1 MVLSLCLFACKDNGD
16 ETGGQI
22 ASAQLGSSSTSITI
36 TDVKDESAAKAQFTA
51 AANGIQVRLLYS
63 GGAAPVQVTG
73 AQCDIDMS
81 GIAWGKVGVYSATV
95 TPKTQG
101 NVVNDSKVQTSE
113 PLEVRI
119 EHDFGEAPANG
130 SAQCKN
136 CTAVQT
142 SVALEE
148 GKYETVYVDGFHAG
162 TKFDT
167 SKGDISFVKEF
178 GTTALGSVPTATAGT
193 IRKGASITLEGT
205 VQTREASAANS
216 WYYPNLGIALRNFDS
231 STSSVNPTDGYEGGL
246 GIIVRNDGW
255 VLMDGIGDNRQ
266 LAGLVGGPNA
276 NFNYGSHTGAAN
288 TSVPFE
294 GYDPKNPPA
303 DVSAWAD
310 WSVYSSG
317 TLSYTEAYEKAQTV
331 RFTYSFRD
339 DNVIEIINENLTAN
353 TTFTARI
360 KVPEAYANASFDT
373 VIHGEYISMSFN
385 KFVLTEAE
393 KLEDIRFNGL
403 GDDAKVNYVA
413 NEVVN
418 FADFDGTIEIK
429 FQGNDTWRAPDSYE
443 LQVFRGTVEEGKEP
457 AEDAKEWT
465 TIEED
470 TRLLATDKY
479 FRIAVTVGSTTCYDT
494 AKLGDDGFFKK
505 ITPNNIDE
513 VYGYVGEL
521 QGFVLDSTA
530 FGNVG
535 FAADKDAEEV
545 VIKPVGVASAID
557 ASAAAAFP
565 FDGYIVLRVYG
576 EGFTKPTDLGSVQD
590 GYIILA
596 SEETFF
602 DVVVGFNA
610 DAADKTYTI
619 TGLQATPIVID
630 LSEVTAPT
638 YAGFVTSITVDGK
651 AQDTIPVNTG
661 ADVTFTY
668 TLKTASVKDAKFD
681 ITYSATPQYYFGIEA
696 FTLEE
701 GNKDKAFLNYPYTAT
716 LTDNKD
722 GTSTFVITVEAP
734 AAPVDGT
741 DLGAF
746 NGYFYADGR
755 LTTQTAYY
763 GAPIANGGNGQQI
776 SDDAGYSLYVEA
788 VGTKLYY
795 YVIFDSKETLTEADI
810 KLADWMLNVNGG
822 EKDDYRLVNLGFS
835 YKDGAL
841 VMKDTS
847 GAIATKIS
855 VFGTTD
861 DKFDYDHGFFFV
873 GTIDVTKFGIESNAD
888 EWYFQ
893 IMQDATTDA
902 TKGYKVTTT
911 TTGTGADAVTTT
923 TIAQMA
929 FSGEEETFVTAD
941 CEIAGMEGYIIKDG
955 EDVVFIYNVTFTPAK
970 HTWSAEP
977 TVNQYLHT
985 CTKCGAILNPVTV
998 VAVSDGNKEF
1008 VPSGGTTIGKEY
1020 VDGAVEKGLTVSF
1033 WIDSANSDWE
1043 NSVLATVAGNLQVT
1057 LPNLGTNV
1065 TNGKPDT
1072 VDKAVW
1078 DEVVA
1083 AGNAWPGNGGTLQG
1097 TNAYDTYLTTV
1108 NKASYATVVVMPG
1121 EKGGVFFYKNGELV
1135 VSYPADGTIS
1145 NGDTGAKTT
1154 VAKFVQAFLA
1164 SAEVEGVIV
1173 NGAKNTAKDFTF
1185 TTTDMI
1191 LKVDAYTAEE
1201 AAAVYEGYMQTKDSF
1216 PVHNHVAAQDD
1227 PKTEIL
1233 ESNYCLAC
1241 GALLDNHKHVYGDN
1255 HHCEYCNQLDPAHT
1269 THDYK
1274 NNGVCACG
1282 DRCAHANVTKVGD
1295 KCAVCGGTLKDVT
1308 NTYGTKGNPEL
1319 AKWGATTDL
1328 LIVGDDQVVFEAT
1341 YADAGAER
1349 WNGIVVQVK
1358 SAKGTLLYFIRPAG
1372 DYASYNDAGVLV
1384 WNTALADDTVTAPGF
1399 VSDTDAPA
1407 FTAAKKTAAT
1417 KITVTLDTQKD
1428 TLTIVYQLLDAT
1440 GKVTR
1445 TDTWTITGMTENLYV
1460 LGFALD
1466 GATITDAGAKIAA
1479 QDMGYSAADAK

>member
-162 TKFDT
+162 AKFDT

-494 AKLGDDGFFKK
+494 AKLGDDGFFKT
-505 ITPNNIDE
+505 IAPNNVSE

-535 FAADKDAEEV
+535 FAA
-545 VIKPVGVASAID
+545 
-557 ASAAAAFP
+557 
-565 FDGYIVLRVYG
+565 R
-576 EGFTKPTDLGSVQD
+576 
-590 GYIILA
+590 
-596 SEETFF
+596 SEE
-602 DVVVGFNA
+602 
-610 DAADKTYTI
+610 
-619 TGLQATPIVID
+619 
-630 LSEVTAPT
+630 
-638 YAGFVTSITVDGK
+638 
-651 AQDTIPVNTG
+651 
-661 ADVTFTY
+661 
-668 TLKTASVKDAKFD
+668 
-681 ITYSATPQYYFGIEA
+681 
-696 FTLEE
+696 
-701 GNKDKAFLNYPYTAT
+701 
-716 LTDNKD
+716 
-722 GTSTFVITVEAP
+722 
-734 AAPVDGT
+734 
-741 DLGAF
+741 
-746 NGYFYADGR
+746 
-755 LTTQTAYY
+755 
-763 GAPIANGGNGQQI
+763 
-776 SDDAGYSLYVEA
+776 
-788 VGTKLYY
+788 
-795 YVIFDSKETLTEADI
+795 
-810 KLADWMLNVNGG
+810 
-822 EKDDYRLVNLGFS
+822 LV
-835 YKDGAL
+835 
-841 VMKDTS
+841 
-847 GAIATKIS
+847 
-855 VFGTTD
+855 
-861 DKFDYDHGFFFV
+861 
-873 GTIDVTKFGIESNAD
+873 
-888 EWYFQ
+888 
-893 IMQDATTDA
+893 
-902 TKGYKVTTT
+902 
-911 TTGTGADAVTTT
+911 
-923 TIAQMA
+923 
-929 FSGEEETFVTAD
+929 
-941 CEIAGMEGYIIKDG
+941 
-955 EDVVFIYNVTFTPAK
+955 
-970 HTWSAEP
+970 
-977 TVNQYLHT
+977 
-985 CTKCGAILNPVTV
+985 
-998 VAVSDGNKEF
+998 
-1008 VPSGGTTIGKEY
+1008 
-1020 VDGAVEKGLTVSF
+1020 
-1033 WIDSANSDWE
+1033 
-1043 NSVLATVAGNLQVT
+1043 
-1057 LPNLGTNV
+1057 
-1065 TNGKPDT
+1065 
-1072 VDKAVW
+1072 
-1078 DEVVA
+1078 
-1083 AGNAWPGNGGTLQG
+1083 
-1097 TNAYDTYLTTV
+1097 
-1108 NKASYATVVVMPG
+1108 
-1121 EKGGVFFYKNGELV
+1121 
-1135 VSYPADGTIS
+1135 
-1145 NGDTGAKTT
+1145 
-1154 VAKFVQAFLA
+1154 
-1164 SAEVEGVIV
+1164 
-1173 NGAKNTAKDFTF
+1173 
-1185 TTTDMI
+1185 
-1191 LKVDAYTAEE
+1191 
-1201 AAAVYEGYMQTKDSF
+1201 
-1216 PVHNHVAAQDD
+1216 
-1227 PKTEIL
+1227 
-1233 ESNYCLAC
+1233 
-1241 GALLDNHKHVYGDN
+1241 
-1255 HHCEYCNQLDPAHT
+1255 
-1269 THDYK
+1269 
-1274 NNGVCACG
+1274 
-1282 DRCAHANVTKVGD
+1282 
-1295 KCAVCGGTLKDVT
+1295 
-1308 NTYGTKGNPEL
+1308 
-1319 AKWGATTDL
+1319 
-1328 LIVGDDQVVFEAT
+1328 
-1341 YADAGAER
+1341 
-1349 WNGIVVQVK
+1349 
-1358 SAKGTLLYFIRPAG
+1358 
-1372 DYASYNDAGVLV
+1372 
-1384 WNTALADDTVTAPGF
+1384 
-1399 VSDTDAPA
+1399 
-1407 FTAAKKTAAT
+1407 
-1417 KITVTLDTQKD
+1417 
-1428 TLTIVYQLLDAT
+1428 
-1440 GKVTR
+1440 
-1445 TDTWTITGMTENLYV
+1445 
-1460 LGFALD
+1460 
-1466 GATITDAGAKIAA
+1466 
-1479 QDMGYSAADAK
+1479 